1 MFVLLQFL
9 GIKVTPYLFSELRIS
24 FDFGST
30 LQDLACMKFAN
41 LSSHVAK
48 LPLRSGQ
55 NLSFMKKR
63 KSTDIFHSLSLIS
76 SGQGLVLLESISE
89 QK

>member
-9 GIKVTPYLFSELRIS
+9 GIKVTPYLFSELTLALHFRIW
-24 FDFGST
+24 
-30 LQDLACMKFAN
+30 LCMKFAI

-63 KSTDIFHSLSLIS
+63 KSRDIFHSLSLLS

-89 QK
+89 QR